1 MRWIRILA
9 FILGAVWF
17 FPVSCSTGV
26 VLGIQVI
33 AKLDERETSK
43 GDQVHPHFS
52 VVVEQGENG
61 SSFLTLGLGELS
73 HFKGNSEGYSFL
85 MSKPSGKIDCCGSHF
100 SYQVL
105 EDSGSEQVIEVVEAY
120 HDGDN
125 TIWSR
130 YRATPRTITPESS
143 RMMYF
148 GYLFGAIP
156 YSFGMALL
164 LYVVGL
170 IMRQRLRKT
179 NQDGKME

>member
-1 MRWIRILA
+1 MRWMRILA

-17 FPVSCSTGV
+17 FPVSCSTGI

-85 MSKPSGKIDCCGSHF
+85 MSKPSGKIDCCGSNI

-105 EDSGSEQVIEVVEAY
+105 EDSGSEQVIEVVEVY

-125 TIWSR
+125 KIWSK
-130 YRATPRTITPESS
+130 YRATPGTITPESS

-148 GYLFGAIP
+148 GYMFSAIP

-164 LYVVGL
+164 LYVVGV

>member
-1 MRWIRILA
+1 MRWIRILT

-33 AKLDERETSK
+33 AKLDARETSK
-43 GDQVHPHFS
+43 GDQVHSHFS
-52 VVVEQGENG
+52 VVAEQREKG
-61 SSFLTLGLGELS
+61 SSFLVLSLSELS
-73 HFKGNSEGYSFL
+73 HFKENSEEYSFL
-85 MSKPSGKIDCCGSHF
+85 MSKPSGKMDCCGSHY

-105 EDSGSEQVIEVVEAY
+105 EDSGAEQVIEVVEVY
-120 HDGDN
+120 QDGDN
-125 TIWSR
+125 KIWSK

-148 GYLFGAIP
+148 GYMFEAIP
-156 YSFGMALL
+156 YSFGIALL

-170 IMRQRLRKT
+170 IMRWRLRKI